1 MSKQIDFFR
10 FGTFLLIV
18 LCLLL
23 LSSVFASA
31 ASDKNYQLVAANL
44 SKKLRNDL
52 GNNRVQVK
60 LTNVEEYKISKN
72 EVGFTGNGT
81 CVLAADNQM
90 PIRFEVKLNT
100 SNQKVSEVVYDF
112 VENTAE
118 YAPTSNEDVL
128 MKELMK
134 QIKSD
139 YKTENIVIAIDAVKN
154 VGKVNNSEKF
164 LGIGEVRIGDLVWN
178 KIKFDVALD
187 TETKKANKVVYQ
199 LEK

>member
-1 MSKQIDFFR
+1 MNKEINLFR
-10 FGTFLLIV
+10 FVIFLLIA
-18 LCLLL
+18 LCLLAFSNAYA
-23 LSSVFASA
+23 SSASEGNYRIA
-31 ASDKNYQLVAANL
+31 AAKL
-44 SKKLRNDL
+44 SKKLQADL
-52 GNNRVQVK
+52 GDSRVQVK

-72 EVGFTGNGT
+72 EIGLVGDGT

-100 SNQKVSEVVYDF
+100 ANHKVSEVIYDF

-134 QIKSD
+134 QIRSD
-139 YKTENIVIAIDAVKN
+139 YKTENIVIAIDAVEN
-154 VGKVNNSEKF
+154 VGKVEKSEKF
-164 LGIGEVRIGDLVWN
+164 LGVGEVRIGDLVWN

-187 TETKKANKVVYQ
+187 TETKKASKVVYKI
-199 LEK
+199 EK